1 MTQPIKVAFEPEGRV
16 VPIDAILPTRNIS
29 TISRKSKKYLRIQ
42 ASIEEIGLV
51 EPIVVHPQPARGEI
65 AQYLLLDG
73 HLRLDVLRKQG
84 VTEVLCL
91 ISTDDEGF
99 TYNHKVNQI
108 SPIQEHFMILKALE
122 GGVSEDRIA
131 ATLNVD
137 VPAIRRMRDLLC
149 GICPEAV
156 ELLRDRRSAP
166 GSLRVIKRVMPMRQ
180 IEMAELMV
188 ASNNFS
194 ASYAKC
200 LLAATPQ
207 EQLVEKDSPKNLPG
221 LQPKDLARIEREM
234 HVLEKDFRRIQDSYG
249 RNTLNLV
256 LAVGYL
262 QRLLESAALV
272 KFLSRRYGDLLSEFE
287 KLAEATDLEEADGT
301 VESSQAREYPRGN
314 LHSGAF

>member
-1 MTQPIKVAFEPEGRV
+1 
-16 VPIDAILPTRNIS
+16 
-29 TISRKSKKYLRIQ
+29 
-42 ASIEEIGLV
+42 
-51 EPIVVHPQPARGEI
+51 
-65 AQYLLLDG
+65 
-73 HLRLDVLRKQG
+73 
-84 VTEVLCL
+84 
-91 ISTDDEGF
+91 
-99 TYNHKVNQI
+99 
-108 SPIQEHFMILKALE
+108 MILKALE

-156 ELLRDRRSAP
+156 DLLRDQRSPP
-166 GSLRVIKRVMPMRQ
+166 GSLRSLKKVMPMRQ

-207 EQLVEKDSPKNLPG
+207 EQLVEKDTPKDLPG
-221 LQPKDLARIEREM
+221 LRPKDLIRIEREM

-262 QRLLESAALV
+262 RRLLENAVLV

-287 KLAEATDLEEADGT
+287 KLAEVTDLRETEGAPEPEDRA
-301 VESSQAREYPRGN
+301 SSGSPLGPAG
-314 LHSGAF
+314 